1 MARGR
6 DSERRRQ
13 RAAPDGKLSG
23 RLRGYPGLRALVGRF
38 YASVRDGL
46 PPPVPFTDGAAV
58 VAVLERVRLQLAAR
72 RDIGRR
78 DDVLGRRH
86 A

>member
-1 MARGR
+1 
-6 DSERRRQ
+6 
-13 RAAPDGKLSG
+13 
-23 RLRGYPGLRALVGRF
+23 
-38 YASVRDGL
+38 
-46 PPPVPFTDGAAV
+46 VPFTDGVAV